1 VGRGLGR
8 TPAVFC
14 IVATASLPLAA
25 RAQDAQP
32 QASSAQATPG
42 QAAPVQTAPPPPGQ
56 VKEVVIN
63 GILPSVDDTYRVPM
77 VEVGPLGDK
86 PLLDTP
92 YSISVVPVQ
101 LAENQQLESVRELFR
116 YIPSVQGENI
126 RPQSRGLQAGVV
138 QNTRIDG
145 LNIAATTDYAIEQFD
160 RVEVLNGLAGALYG
174 PASPAGTFNYVFKRP
189 TADPL
194 TALTL
199 GYASQNSLIE
209 HADVSRRF
217 GPDDMF
223 GVRLN
228 LLNQA
233 GENYV
238 DDSGLKRR
246 LIALAVDVNPHPG
259 TRVEFDF
266 STYRYIDTGFPGT
279 FSLAQGIPFPSSVP
293 DVTKRGYGLPWAGD
307 NNETH
312 IFAGRVF
319 QDLGQNWKLSGG
331 LLYMTND
338 RASTAPTDTITSTSG
353 AYTATT
359 VNTTFALD
367 RVLSN
372 NAALNGKVS
381 IAGFTNDLFLGTTG
395 FTWQRYTPFQTGA
408 ITLGKSTLAN
418 PTVFAEPVL
427 PNFQNR
433 FRSQAT
439 DQQSLNFGDTLELG
453 SQLSILAAASQSW
466 INAVNISKTGATTSQ
481 YAADGLSPTASLI
494 YKPLA
499 NMTAYLTYADSLQQG
514 DNAPAGVTNAGA
526 ALAPYR
532 STEWELGYKVALSRV
547 NLALALYQIERPYA
561 FTQPDNTF
569 ALGGEQRN
577 RGLELTAN
585 GRVTPDLNVF
595 AGLSLLDPKLL
606 DTALPAISDKT
617 ILGLSKVTLD
627 VLLEYRVPVLPALT
641 LSTNVQYA
649 SRRAGNY
656 TNTDYVDGYTVVD
669 LNARYQMQLAGRA
682 VALRFAAD
690 NVGDERYWA
699 NITPL
704 GQNGYTGADSGTG
717 TLGAPRTFRASIE
730 VGF

>member
-1 VGRGLGR
+1 MLSL
-8 TPAVFC
+8 AV
-14 IVATASLPLAA
+14 VAGFPLVA
-25 RAQDAQP
+25 RSQDANE
-32 QASSAQATPG
+32 
-42 QAAPVQTAPPPPGQ
+42 
-56 VKEVVIN
+56 VKEVVVN
-63 GILPSVDDTYRVPM
+63 GVLPSVDNTYRVTNID
-77 VEVGPLGDK
+77 VGPLGDA

-194 TALTL
+194 NAVTL
-199 GYASQNSLIE
+199 AYASQDSLIE
-209 HADVSRRF
+209 HADLSRRF

-223 GVRLN
+223 GVRVN

-246 LIALAVDVNPHPG
+246 LVSLAADARVRPG
-259 TRVEFDF
+259 TLLEFDF

-279 FSLAQGIPFPSSVP
+279 FSLAQGVPFPSSVP

-312 IFAGRVF
+312 IFAGRIF
-319 QDLGQNWKLSGG
+319 QDLAQDWKLSGG

-338 RASTAPTDTITSTSG
+338 RASTAPTDTITNASG

-372 NAALNGKVS
+372 NAALNGKVTV
-381 IAGFTNDLFLGTTG
+381 AGLTNDLFLGTTG
-395 FTWQRYTPFQTGA
+395 FTWQRYTPYQTGA
-408 ITLGKSTLAN
+408 ITLGKANLAD
-418 PTVFAEPVL
+418 PVVFGEPVL

-433 FRSQAT
+433 YRAQAT
-439 DQQSLNFGDTLELG
+439 DQQSFNFGDTLEIG
-453 SQLSILAAASQSW
+453 RQISVMAAASQSW
-466 INAVNISKTGATTSQ
+466 ISATNISKTGAITSQ

-514 DNAPAGVTNAGA
+514 DTAPAGTTNAGD

-532 STEWELGYKVALSRV
+532 SKEWELGYKVDVQKV
-547 NLALALYQIERPYA
+547 NLTLALYQIERPYA
-561 FTQPDNTF
+561 FTQPDKTF

-595 AGLSLLDPKLL
+595 AGLSLIDPKLL
-606 DTALPAISDKT
+606 DTGSAATSDKD

-627 VLLEYRVPVLPALT
+627 VLLEYRVPALPELT

-669 LNARYQMQLAGRA
+669 LNARYQMHVAGRP
-682 VALRFAAD
+682 VALRLAAD

-699 NITPL
+699 NIAPV
-704 GQNGYTGADSGTG
+704 GQNGYTGTDSGTG
-717 TLGAPRTFRASIE
+717 TLGAPRTFRFSIE

>member
-1 VGRGLGR
+1 MGHGLGR
-8 TPAVFC
+8 TSAVLSLA
-14 IVATASLPLAA
+14 VAASVPLTAH
-25 RAQDAQP
+25 AQ
-32 QASSAQATPG
+32 QAAQAPT
-42 QAAPVQTAPPPPGQ
+42 QVQ
-56 VKEVVIN
+56 EVVVN
-63 GILPSVDDTYRVPM
+63 GILPSVDNSYRVPA

-86 PLLDTP
+86 LLLDTP

-145 LNIAATTDYAIEQFD
+145 LNIAATTDYAIEQFEQ
-160 RVEVLNGLAGALYG
+160 VEVLNGLAGALYG

-189 TADPL
+189 TVDPL
-194 TALTL
+194 NAVTL
-199 GYASQNSLIE
+199 AYASQNSLIE
-209 HADVSRRF
+209 HADLSRRF

-223 GVRLN
+223 GARLN

-238 DDSGLKRR
+238 DGSGLKRR
-246 LIALAVDVNPHPG
+246 LVSLALDGHVLPG
-259 TRVEFDF
+259 TVVQLDF

-279 FSLAQGIPFPSSVP
+279 FSLAQGVPFPTTPP
-293 DVTKRGYGLPWAGD
+293 DPTKVGYGLPWAGD

-319 QDLGQNWKLSGG
+319 QDLAPNWKLTGG

-338 RASTAPTDTITSTSG
+338 RASTAPTDTITSTTG

-372 NAALNGKVS
+372 NAALNGKVTL
-381 IAGFTNDLFLGTTG
+381 AGLVNNLFLGTTG

-408 ITLGKSTLAN
+408 ITLGQATLAN
-418 PTVFAEPVL
+418 PVAFAEPVL

-433 FRSQAT
+433 FRAQAT
-439 DQQSLNFGDTLELG
+439 NQQSFNFGDTLELG
-453 SQLSILAAASQSW
+453 SQVSVMAAASQSW
-466 INAVNISKTGATTSQ
+466 ISASNISKTGAVTSQ
-481 YAADGLSPTASLI
+481 YSADGLSPTASLI
-494 YKPLA
+494 YKPRA
-499 NMTAYLTYADSLQQG
+499 NMTAYVTYADSLQQG
-514 DNAPAGVTNAGA
+514 DNAPAGTTNAGE

-532 STEWELGYKVALSRV
+532 SKQWEVGYKIDISRV

-561 FTQPDNTF
+561 FTQPDKTF

-585 GRVTPDLNVF
+585 GRVTPNLNVF

-606 DTALPAISDKT
+606 DTGSAATSDKD

-627 VLLEYRVPVLPALT
+627 VLLEYRVPVLPQLT
-641 LSTNVQYA
+641 LSTNVNYA

-656 TNTDYVDGYTVVD
+656 TNTDFVDGYTVVD
-669 LNARYQMQLAGRA
+669 LNARYQMHVAGRP
-682 VALRFAAD
+682 VALRIAAD

-699 NITPL
+699 NIAPV
-704 GQNGYTGADSGTG
+704 GQNGYTGTDSGTG
-717 TLGAPRTFRASIE
+717 TLGAPRTVRVSIE